1 MLRGIELAPTVEDI
15 LATFRAS
22 RLTARASPSCE
33 SRPDLS
39 DSVLGTDSGIFAATF
54 GGARSTSKSC
64 GRKSCAMPCAER
76 FLARRYESARRLRC
90 PVDGSLT
97 QVNGLTGDAWQ
108 SVPTGLPGGSGS
120 AVEPWSEYEAIE
132 PQVAEAKND
141 AAHRGTRPRG
151 SHLDPHQPQQKP
163 HDNTV
168 CPQCRAVYRDRR
180 GRWTMEPK
188 VPRRSCAAGVRYGAA
203 ALHRNR

>member
-1 MLRGIELAPTVEDI
+1 MATFPGLAADGEGQSILRESSRPVRQCAWHRLRDLRRHLRRRAEHLEELRPEKLRG
-15 LATFRAS
+15 
-22 RLTARASPSCE
+22 
-33 SRPDLS
+33 
-39 DSVLGTDSGIFAATF
+39 SVPNVFW
-54 GGARSTSKSC
+54 
-64 GRKSCAMPCAER
+64 
-76 FLARRYESARRLRC
+76 ARREESARRLRS

-108 SVPTGLPGGSGS
+108 SVPTALPGGSGS
-120 AVEPWSEYEAIE
+120 AVVPWSEYEAIE

-180 GRWTMEPK
+180 GRWTMVPM
-188 VPRRSCAAGVRYGAA
+188 VPRWCCATGVRYGAA
-203 ALHRNR
+203 ALHRRNR

>member
-1 MLRGIELAPTVEDI
+1 MRPYFKTSLPVVPAVECRNITRETSLKMLRGIELAPTVEDI

-151 SHLDPHQPQQKP
+151 SH
-163 HDNTV
+163 
-168 CPQCRAVYRDRR
+168 
-180 GRWTMEPK
+180 
-188 VPRRSCAAGVRYGAA
+188 PRSSPTSAKAA
-203 ALHRNR
+203 